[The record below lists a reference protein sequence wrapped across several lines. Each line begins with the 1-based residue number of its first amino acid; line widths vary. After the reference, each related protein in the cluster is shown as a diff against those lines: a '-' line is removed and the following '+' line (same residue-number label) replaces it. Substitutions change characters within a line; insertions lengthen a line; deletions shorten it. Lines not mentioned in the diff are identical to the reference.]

1 MKDTHITIINR
12 MLSAEDPYKELLQ
25 FKVDKE
31 ERALIIAEY
40 FAKTLERTGVYHG
53 KHNQI

>member
-53 KHNQI
+53 KHN